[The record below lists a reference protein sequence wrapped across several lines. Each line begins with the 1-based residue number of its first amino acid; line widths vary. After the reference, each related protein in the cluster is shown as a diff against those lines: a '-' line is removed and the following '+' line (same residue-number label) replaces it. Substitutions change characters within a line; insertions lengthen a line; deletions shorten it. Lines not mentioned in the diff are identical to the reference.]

1 MKKLSTVL
9 ILLLL
14 GLLGLLGL
22 PARAQA
28 APQVIAVF
36 FYSPSCPH
44 CHIVIDNHL
53 PGIQEEFGDALRILF
68 IDVNSQGGAVLITS
82 AFNFYEVP
90 TGNRGVPFMVI
101 GDTYLMGSVDIPQ
114 QMPQLVRDG
123 LAAGGIGIPE
133 FPGIREA
140 YEALLEREAAAS
152 ATAAAAE
159 APAESAAEAPA
170 EVAPLGDPLA
180 LPEPTLL
187 ELLQR
192 DPWGNAVAIVVLAM
206 LVLSVLVVLYAGM
219 FGQLDAGFMQ
229 ARISGGITLLL
240 TFLSAAAA
248 FSIAAPDGA
257 ELMPRIA
264 AALALAL
271 FAGGSLAQLRKQPTL
286 AFLGIALGGLV
297 VAAYLAYVEVG
308 AVEVTCGLVG
318 DCNTVQASPYAKL
331 FGVLPVGVL
340 GVVGYLL
347 MIGAFG
353 LAQRGSTLAQ
363 AALFLMALGGVG
375 FSAYLTY
382 LEPFV
387 IGATCMWCITSAL
400 AMLAILWQSAPA
412 GWRAIDRLQGGHH
425 LEDEEH
431 EEASAQV

>member
-1 MKKLSTVL
+1 MKKLSLFLIL
-9 ILLLL
+9 ILLA
-14 GLLGLLGL
+14 LLGL
-22 PARAQA
+22 PLRAQA

-44 CHIVIDNHL
+44 CHIVMDNHL

-68 IDVNSQGGAVLITS
+68 VDITRQGGAALITS
-82 AFNFYEVP
+82 AFNYYEVP
-90 TGNRGVPFMVI
+90 GDNRGVPFMVI
-101 GDTYLMGSVDIPQ
+101 GDQYMMGSVDIPQ

-123 LAAGGIGIPE
+123 LAAGGIGIPA

-140 YEALLEREAAAS
+140 YDALLERETTAAAS
-152 ATAAAAE
+152 AGVE
-159 APAESAAEAPA
+159 APAESAAEAPS
-170 EVAPLGDPLA
+170 ETAPLGDPLA
-180 LPEPTLL
+180 LPEPTLM

-206 LVLSVLVVLYAGM
+206 LVLSLVLMLYAGM

-229 ARISGGITLLL
+229 ARISGGIALLL
-240 TFLSAAAA
+240 AFLSAAAA

-297 VAAYLAYVEVG
+297 VALYLAYVEVT

-318 DCNTVQASPYAKL
+318 DCNTVQSSPYAKL

-347 MIGAFG
+347 MIGAYG
-353 LAQRGSTLAQ
+353 LGQRGSTLAQ
-363 AALFLMALGGVG
+363 AALFLMALGGVA

-400 AMLAILWQSAPA
+400 AMLAILWQCAPA
-412 GWRAIDRLQGGHH
+412 GWRAIDRLQGGHP

>member
-1 MKKLSTVL
+1 MKKLSIVL

-14 GLLGLLGL
+14 SLLGL

-53 PGIQEEFGDALRILF
+53 PGIQEEFGAALRILF
-68 IDVNSQGGAVLITS
+68 IDINSQGGAALITS
-82 AFNFYEVP
+82 AFDYYEVP
-90 TGNRGVPFMVI
+90 SGNRGVPFMVI
-101 GDTYLMGSVDIPQ
+101 GDQYMMGSVDIPQ

-152 ATAAAAE
+152 STAAAAEAE

-170 EVAPLGDPLA
+170 EAAPLGDPLA
-180 LPEPTLL
+180 LPEPTLM

-206 LVLSVLVVLYAGM
+206 LVISLAILLYAGM
-219 FGQLDAGFMQ
+219 LHHLNSRFLSPGM
-229 ARISGGITLLL
+229 SGGVVLLL
-240 TFLSAAAA
+240 AFLSAAAA

-297 VAAYLAYVEVG
+297 VALYLAYVEVT

-318 DCNTVQASPYAKL
+318 DCNTVQSSPYAKL

-347 MIGAFG
+347 MIGAYG
-353 LAQRGSTLAQ
+353 LGQRGSTLAQ
-363 AALFLMALGGVG
+363 AVLFLMALGGVG

-425 LEDEEH
+425 LDDEDH
-431 EEASAQV
+431 EEASAQA

>member
-1 MKKLSTVL
+1 M
-9 ILLLL
+9 
-14 GLLGLLGL
+14 
-22 PARAQA
+22 
-28 APQVIAVF
+28 
-36 FYSPSCPH
+36 
-44 CHIVIDNHL
+44 
-53 PGIQEEFGDALRILF
+53 
-68 IDVNSQGGAVLITS
+68 
-82 AFNFYEVP
+82 
-90 TGNRGVPFMVI
+90 
-101 GDTYLMGSVDIPQ
+101 
-114 QMPQLVRDG
+114 
-123 LAAGGIGIPE
+123 
-133 FPGIREA
+133 
-140 YEALLEREAAAS
+140 
-152 ATAAAAE
+152 
-159 APAESAAEAPA
+159 
-170 EVAPLGDPLA
+170 
-180 LPEPTLL
+180 

-229 ARISGGITLLL
+229 ARISGGIVLLL
-240 TFLSAAAA
+240 AFLSAAAA

-297 VAAYLAYVEVG
+297 VALYLAYVEVT

-318 DCNTVQASPYAKL
+318 DCNTVQSSPYAKL

-347 MIGAFG
+347 MIGAYG
-353 LAQRGSTLAQ
+353 LGQRGSTLAQ

-425 LEDEEH
+425 LDDEDH
-431 EEASAQV
+431 EEASAQA